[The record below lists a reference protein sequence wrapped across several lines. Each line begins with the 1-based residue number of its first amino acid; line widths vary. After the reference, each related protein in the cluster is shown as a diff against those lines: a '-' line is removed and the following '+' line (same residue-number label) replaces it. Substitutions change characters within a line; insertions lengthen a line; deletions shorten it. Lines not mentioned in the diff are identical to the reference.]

1 MSGEHSPNTPLYL
14 GYRARALN
22 ATTGEE
28 LYTLLDWSAS
38 GLGTSNAPVAIADG
52 NMVFANAY
60 DGQLYNLGKG
70 PTKTAVTIQNNV
82 IEQGSSVLIQG
93 TVMDVSVGTKQ
104 NQQAARFPDGVPA
117 VSDASQTAWMEYVY
131 QQQPRPADTVGVTVS
146 IMALDPNGNYVN
158 IGQATSDA
166 NGLYAINFKPD
177 VPGIYHIYAVYDGSN
192 SYYGSQAE
200 NVISVT
206 AAHATTAPTQ
216 TPAPSM
222 TDQYFIP
229 AVAALAILIVVVGVA
244 LMLVLRKHP

>member
-1 MSGEHSPNTPLYL
+1 
-14 GYRARALN
+14 
-22 ATTGEE
+22 
-28 LYTLLDWSAS
+28 
-38 GLGTSNAPVAIADG
+38 
-52 NMVFANAY
+52 
-60 DGQLYNLGKG
+60 
-70 PTKTAVTIQNNV
+70 
-82 IEQGSSVLIQG
+82 
-93 TVMDVSVGTKQ
+93 
-104 NQQAARFPDGVPA
+104 
-117 VSDASQTAWMEYVY
+117 MEYVY
-131 QQQPRPADTVGVTVS
+131 QQQPRPADAVGVTVS